1 MGHRQKSPGIL
12 KQDILKTAYPQANPY
27 EPAVHNF
34 GFLYLIFHITDS
46 KY

>member
-1 MGHRQKSPGIL
+1 MGHRQKSAGIL
-12 KQDILKTAYPQANPY
+12 KQDILKIADPQANPY

-34 GFLYLIFHITDS
+34 SFLYLIFHIPDS